1 MSAYFARFYFTIP
14 AQLTFN
20 IIFIIAYA
28 LHYKKLKALGGILPY
43 AIFALA
49 QCIAG
54 VYLYVS
60 PSSET
65 GEKPLE
71 NLMNVLMAVE
81 FVFLYL
87 FLISSIRSRLF
98 RIALKTVMIIFP
110 AAILYSL
117 AFASSLDYAFARL
130 TMIKTYLIVI
140 PCLFYFYEFLIAPA
154 AVNLFKEPRLW
165 MISGILFLFMLL
177 SPVFLQSPVP
187 YIALYEPSGIY
198 ALTFIG
204 YSILF
209 IFFITALACQIRIQ
223 K

>member
-1 MSAYFARFYFTIP
+1 MSAYFAIP
-14 AQLTFN
+14 VQLTLNVF
-20 IIFIIAYA
+20 FIIAYA
-28 LHYKKLKALGGILPY
+28 LHYKKLKGLGGILPY
-43 AIFALA
+43 AVFALA
-49 QCIAG
+49 QCMAG
-54 VYLYVS
+54 AYLHLS

-65 GEKPLE
+65 GKKPSE
-71 NLMNVLMAVE
+71 NLMNAFMALE

-87 FLISSIRSRLF
+87 FLIRSIRSRLF
-98 RIALKTVMIIFP
+98 RIALKTAMIIFP

-117 AFASSLDYAFARL
+117 AFTSPLDYPFTRL

-140 PCLFYFYEFLIAPA
+140 PCLFYFYEFFIAPA
-154 AVNLFKEPRLW
+154 AVDLFKEPRLW

-177 SPVFLQSPVP
+177 SPVFLQGPGTS
-187 YIALYEPSGIY
+187 IALYETPGVY
-198 ALTFIG
+198 ALMRIG